1 MDEIIGSEAIIFKEV
16 WFGRDVIIK
25 KRISKEYRLLE
36 LDNKIRTSR
45 IKHEVKM
52 MMHAKE
58 AKVRVPMIYDVNFFD
73 FSIVMEYIP
82 GITLREY
89 LKNNNNLEPL
99 QKYFDGIIKL
109 HSHYISHG
117 DPTTSNVI
125 VNDKEVVF
133 IDFSLGKNRSE
144 IEELAVDIHLIRE
157 TFNALHYQYQE
168 LFNEFI
174 EKYSNSWSVGYKVIE
189 KEKELSL
196 RARYT

>member
-1 MDEIIGSEAIIFKEV
+1 MDKIIGSEAIIFKDT
-16 WFGRDVIIK
+16 WFGREVIIK
-25 KRISKEYRLLE
+25 KRISKEYRILE

-52 MMHAKE
+52 MMHAKD
-58 AKVRVPMIYDVNFFD
+58 AKVRVPLIYDINLFD
-73 FSIVMEYIP
+73 FSIIMEYIP

-89 LKNNNNLEPL
+89 LKNNHDMHPL

-109 HSHYISHG
+109 HTHYISHG

-125 VNDKEVVF
+125 VNGKEVVF
-133 IDFSLGKNRSE
+133 IDFSLGKNRSG

-157 TFNALHYQYQE
+157 TFNALHYQYKE

-174 EKYSNSWSVGYKVIE
+174 EKYSKLWVDGYKVIE
-189 KEKELSL
+189 KEKEISL

>member
-1 MDEIIGSEAIIFKEV
+1 MDEIIGSEGIIFRDT
-16 WFGRDVIIK
+16 WFGREVIVK
-25 KRISKEYRLLE
+25 KRVSKEYRALE

-52 MMHAKE
+52 MMHAKH
-58 AKVRVPMIYDVNFFD
+58 AKVRVPMIYDINLVD

-89 LKNNNNLEPL
+89 LKSNNDMEPL
-99 QKYFDGIIKL
+99 QQYFDGIIKL

-125 VNDKEVVF
+125 VNGKEVVF
-133 IDFSLGKNRSE
+133 IDFSLGKNRSG

-157 TFNALHYQYQE
+157 TFNALHYQYKE
-168 LFNEFI
+168 MFNNFI
-174 EKYSNSWSVGYKVIE
+174 EKYSKAWIDGSKVME
-189 KEKELSL
+189 KEKEIRL